1 MNAVIE
7 AMAQR
12 RSCKKYLP
20 KPVPME
26 LLEEIAQAGTYAPN
40 GMGRQS
46 GKIVILTDPEEIA
59 AIEAVN
65 AGILGNPAGHPFYG
79 APAVLIV
86 LANQAIPTWV
96 EDGSLVMGNLLLAA
110 HSLGL
115 GACWIHRARETF
127 ALPEGK
133 ALLEKWGVGGCY
145 AGVGHC
151 VVGYPDGNPREA
163 APRKSDFVVK
173 P

>member
-79 APAVLIV
+79 APAVLVV

-133 ALLEKWGVGGCY
+133 ALLRNGALAAAMPAWDTVLWGTRMETPGKLP
-145 AGVGHC
+145 HE
-151 VVGYPDGNPREA
+151 NQILW
-163 APRKSDFVVK
+163 
-173 P
+173 

>member
-79 APAVLIV
+79 APAVLVV
-86 LANQAIPTWV
+86 LANQAIPTW
-96 EDGSLVMGNLLLAA
+96 DLARAGSTGHGRPLRCRKEKRCWRNGALAA
-110 HSLGL
+110 AMPAWDTVLWGT
-115 GACWIHRARETF
+115 RMETPGK
-127 ALPEGK
+127 LPHENQI
-133 ALLEKWGVGGCY
+133 LW
-145 AGVGHC
+145 
-151 VVGYPDGNPREA
+151 
-163 APRKSDFVVK
+163 
-173 P
+173 